1 MNWKILFN
9 PFEKYSETTLLIFG
23 IVATLLGSFLGYLMN
38 ACFDGIIDMHLVGNI
53 RWYQPFLDNLIN
65 IIILTSFLILLG
77 KALNRKTRFIDIL
90 AVVLISR
97 IPIYLSSLSNIG
109 GFLYSHSEKVVES
122 FVNNGGTSQIEIKD
136 LIIVTI
142 IGVIVIPFII
152 WMIVLL
158 WKGFKTATNNKTIK
172 GVLFFIKVVIAS
184 ELLSKLLIT
193 EFNV

>member
-38 ACFDGIIDMHLVGNI
+38 ARFDGIIDMHLVGNI

-90 AVVLISR
+90 VVVLISR